1 MTKGVTT
8 LTFHGGPNDGEVIED
23 VPGIRVF
30 PLISRP
36 TGSGFAEVDGKVGVF
51 TNAATLPTNW
61 FTFKTAHYA
70 KRGAEPDGPGVHYD
84 FLEVV
89 FVSRC
94 RAVTQ
99 KNGWC
104 KNEAVQEQN
113 VCKTHARAANVELKP
128 DLLG

>member
-30 PLISRP
+30 PLVSRP

-99 KNGWC
+99 KNGLC
-104 KNEAVQEQN
+104 KLI
-113 VCKTHARAANVELKP
+113 ARPNQAL
-128 DLLG
+128 